1 MLFSFENNRLCVRN
15 GAELL
20 WIEPHGAGI
29 RVRATH
35 EATMPG
41 GDWALDEP
49 VETPQ
54 ATCVETPDGGRV
66 LRGATVEAEVSPS
79 ARLTLRDLSGKTL
92 LEEFTRTYNPP
103 RRSVLR
109 IPAREFRTFVSGG
122 YSAAQRFESDPG
134 ELLWGMGQYQQP
146 NFNLKGCE
154 LELVQRNSQTTIPFV
169 VSSLG
174 YGFLWNNPAQGSVVF
189 GRNATTWRAAS
200 TDRLDWWIVAGD
212 SPAAILRS
220 YADATG
226 HAPAMP
232 EWALG
237 FWQSKCRYRTQ
248 DELMGVA
255 RRYRKLGIP
264 LSAIIADY
272 FHWVHEG
279 DFDFD
284 RAFWPDP
291 AGMVRELREMGV
303 EPIVS
308 IWPTVDVASR
318 NRAALEE
325 RGLLVRALRGP
336 NEGLCLCTPTQHID
350 PTNPE
355 TRSWVWGRIRET
367 YRSYG
372 FRSFWLDLA
381 EPETCTPDTDNF
393 SYAAGTASQAG
404 NIYPREYERLF
415 WEGLRADGETEI
427 VSLSRS
433 AWAGSQKFGA
443 LLWSGD
449 IPSDWWALRNQ
460 VAIGLS
466 AGMAGIPWWNCDIG
480 GFFGGDARTPEFR
493 ELLARWFAFGVF
505 TPVMRLHGNRD
516 PQEPGPGTTGS
527 GAWGSGAPNEV
538 WSYGPEMQEILVAHI
553 RLRERLRPYLRE
565 LFREA
570 SETGAP
576 LMRPL
581 FWHYPDDQAVRDV
594 SDQYLFGRDLLVAP
608 VLEQGA
614 TSRKVVLP
622 AGDNWADIRTGER
635 LEGGRVIEAPAPLS
649 SIPVFVRDGASAALG
664 ATLHWFDEID
674 GEAYAGRESV
684 AKLAALPEATF

>member
-1 MLFSFENNRLCVRN
+1 
-15 GAELL
+15 
-20 WIEPHGAGI
+20 
-29 RVRATH
+29 
-35 EATMPG
+35 
-41 GDWALDEP
+41 
-49 VETPQ
+49 
-54 ATCVETPDGGRV
+54 
-66 LRGATVEAEVSPS
+66 
-79 ARLTLRDLSGKTL
+79 
-92 LEEFTRTYNPP
+92 
-103 RRSVLR
+103 
-109 IPAREFRTFVSGG
+109 
-122 YSAAQRFESDPG
+122 
-134 ELLWGMGQYQQP
+134 MG
-146 NFNLKGCE
+146 
-154 LELVQRNSQTTIPFV
+154 
-169 VSSLG
+169 
-174 YGFLWNNPAQGSVVF
+174 
-189 GRNATTWRAAS
+189 
-200 TDRLDWWIVAGD
+200 
-212 SPAAILRS
+212 
-220 YADATG
+220 
-226 HAPAMP
+226 
-232 EWALG
+232 
-237 FWQSKCRYRTQ
+237 
-248 DELMGVA
+248 
-255 RRYRKLGIP
+255 
-264 LSAIIADY
+264 
-272 FHWVHEG
+272 
-279 DFDFD
+279 
-284 RAFWPDP
+284 
-291 AGMVRELREMGV
+291 RELREMGV
-303 EPIVS
+303 EPIGS

-427 VSLSRS
+427 VSLARS

-649 SIPVFVRDGASAALG
+649 SIPVFVRDGASGALSG
-664 ATLHWFDEID
+664 
-674 GEAYAGRESV
+674 
-684 AKLAALPEATF
+684 TFPVHIL